1 MRINGFSLLLILVLV
16 FAVAVAGVFLGNRLF
31 GAADT
36 ASAES
41 GMRLVTV
48 EVVIT
53 ATDDPNITPV
63 VVVVTATPRPGESV
77 VSLPTARGDRTP
89 GSASDQAGG
98 PTIDPALIAADSQ
111 LAATAAALPV
121 GCILHV
127 IEEGDTPFGV
137 ALEYEADFFDMMA
150 VNALTDEAASRLQI
164 GDVLIVPLEA
174 CPVAEVAGEQDATPT
189 SLATATATTTDEPE
203 NSPTPGATATPSRT
217 PTITP
222 TPTTTLPPTATN
234 ALVEIVGV
242 ERAGDVTAEGVRI
255 RNAGNTVNIS
265 GWVLR
270 DLDGNT
276 YTFREQMLF
285 SNAEVTVY
293 TRAGQNTPVSLFWGL
308 ERAAWQPNDVLVLE
322 DADGN
327 VQASLRV
334 PGS

>member
-77 VSLPTARGDRTP
+77 VTLPTVRGDGSP
-89 GSASDQAGG
+89 GSVADPAGG

-164 GDVLIVPLEA
+164 GDVLIVPLEG
-174 CPVAEVAGEQDATPT
+174 CPVAEIAGDAEA
-189 SLATATATTTDEPE
+189 ATATATATGTALATEDS
-203 NSPTPGATATPSRT
+203 SPTPGATATPSRT

>member
-16 FAVAVAGVFLGNRLF
+16 FAVAVAGVFLGNQLF
-31 GAADT
+31 GAADA

-77 VSLPTARGDRTP
+77 VSLPTVRGDRTP

-98 PTIDPALIAADSQ
+98 PTMDPAQIAADSQ

-174 CPVAEVAGEQDATPT
+174 CPVAEIAGDAEA
-189 SLATATATTTDEPE
+189 ATATATATGTALATEDS
-203 NSPTPGATATPSRT
+203 SPTPGATATPSRT